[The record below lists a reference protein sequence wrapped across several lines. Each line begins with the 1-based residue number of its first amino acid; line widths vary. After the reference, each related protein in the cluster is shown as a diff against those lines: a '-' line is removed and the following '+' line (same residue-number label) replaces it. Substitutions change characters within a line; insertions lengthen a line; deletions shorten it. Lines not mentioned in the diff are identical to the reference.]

1 MSPLSFFAPQQCI
14 LPPRPVG
21 GVSIKHYLLWCG
33 WRTLKI
39 QPRSYDY
46 KFRAVL
52 NLLHPTEYNTVFSRF
67 CYCWLCAHVLYSPS
81 PNKIKEREGLYMYC
95 HALHI
100 FSPFIP
106 YLFFFRSLI
115 NHSPGIIVVEQ
126 GRDDRGWL
134 DVPQE
139 GRGESQLAVQNHFAP
154 RGRVVHPGGAKSCPN
169 RREPSE
175 GSQRAMDG
183 YITSILLCPSFV
195 TGDHS
200 ILQ

>member
-1 MSPLSFFAPQQCI
+1 MEDTQNTALIIRLQIQGGAEFIAPNGIQYSVFQI
-14 LPPRPVG
+14 L
-21 GVSIKHYLLWCG
+21 LLLIVCPCF
-33 WRTLKI
+33 I
-39 QPRSYDY
+39 FPI
-46 KFRAVL
+46 
-52 NLLHPTEYNTVFSRF
+52 
-67 CYCWLCAHVLYSPS
+67 
-81 PNKIKEREGLYMYC
+81 PNKIKEMEGLYMYC

-139 GRGESQLAVQNHFAP
+139 GSESQLAVQNHFAP
-154 RGRVVHPGGAKSCPN
+154 RGRVVHPGGAKSCTN
-169 RREPSE
+169 RREPSR

-195 TGDHS
+195 TGDPPCNDHS
-200 ILQ
+200 IPQ